1 MAISSLS
8 IHLPTSLPIQPAA
21 SNTNAPFTTNA
32 KLTPVA
38 PPSSVVTLSA
48 QAHKLNQSP
57 TNVSNNTSQTYHAQL
72 SSQANAMA
80 KQNVPLVPKAANEAP
95 GIQFIQGDPKG
106 GRISTYA

>member
-1 MAISSLS
+1 MAISSVS
-8 IHLPTSLPIQPAA
+8 IHQPTSLPIQPAA

-57 TNVSNNTSQTYHAQL
+57 ANVRNNTSQSYYNQL
-72 SSQANAMA
+72 NNQANATTR
-80 KQNVPLVPKAANEAP
+80 QNVPLVPKAANEAP